1 MMTTPNRPT
10 TEIIDAA
17 TNLRTEV
24 GGLESMVLLVSEL
37 PEADGDATD
46 RILAQLLAAD
56 SAADLNRPWEASG
69 IEQWLDRALDIRSV
83 TRAPSDFEDGIGVY
97 VVINARA
104 VGTGRD
110 VIVTTGSTAI
120 IAQLIM
126 AHRNGWLPIV
136 ATPRGPKRPPK
147 NGRTPYHLEFSVDMG
162 AR

>member
-1 MMTTPNRPT
+1 MMTDPKRPT

-24 GGLESMVLLVSEL
+24 GGLESMVLMVSEL
-37 PEADGDATD
+37 PEADDDATE

-69 IEQWLDRALDIRSV
+69 LEQWFDRAIEIRAV

-97 VVINARA
+97 VVIQAKA
-104 VGTGRD
+104 IGTGKD
-110 VIVTTGSTAI
+110 VVITTGSTAV

-136 ATPRGPKRPPK
+136 ATPRGPKRTPK
-147 NGRTPYHLEFSVDMG
+147 SGRVPHHLEFSVVGDG
-162 AR
+162 R